1 MNSSIAAATVPH
13 FVAFDSSHK
22 SAATVVFVFA
32 LLSTLV
38 LSIVLLG
45 VVWVVSSVA
54 LKRAGS
60 ENLAREVFFFRSQLG
75 QYACS
80 LLLSKWI
87 SCLGGLISI
96 KWVNEGG
103 ITTGM
108 KVTCP
113 YIRDTFTLIV
123 TFRRTIL
130 LYPRCPVRGRGV
142 WIGLL
147 RSRDGAAHFQH
158 TCLAQSPSAVGRT
171 RRHDTWMGSYTCCWY
186 RSFNSVGSRRRTTL
200 QH

>member
-22 SAATVVFVFA
+22 SAATVSLPSVLFVLRRELSCVQVVFVFA

-130 LYPRCPVRGRGV
+130 LYPRCEPR
-142 WIGLL
+142 IYIAPS
-147 RSRDGAAHFQH
+147 RSLTYTLTQVSCTRSGSLDR
-158 TCLAQSPSAVGRT
+158 PS
-171 RRHDTWMGSYTCCWY
+171 
-186 RSFNSVGSRRRTTL
+186 SFS
-200 QH
+200 